1 MLQRKKNAISMLSLS
16 SIFSVFMAI
25 KQGILFLYYMTIEK
39 KQSNHLFFVN
49 HAIWYK
55 SLSISDNNRKLCF
68 DNSTRFSKISTY
80 LLIYKLFIFLNLT
93 KNTYFQLSSPVIE
106 ISQQKIGVK
115 NIWFVLNSITYFIER
130 TL

>member
-1 MLQRKKNAISMLSLS
+1 MLAVLGIAAEKKNAISMLSLS

-55 SLSISDNNRKLCF
+55 SLSISDNNR
-68 DNSTRFSKISTY
+68 
-80 LLIYKLFIFLNLT
+80 
-93 KNTYFQLSSPVIE
+93 Q
-106 ISQQKIGVK
+106 
-115 NIWFVLNSITYFIER
+115 
-130 TL
+130 